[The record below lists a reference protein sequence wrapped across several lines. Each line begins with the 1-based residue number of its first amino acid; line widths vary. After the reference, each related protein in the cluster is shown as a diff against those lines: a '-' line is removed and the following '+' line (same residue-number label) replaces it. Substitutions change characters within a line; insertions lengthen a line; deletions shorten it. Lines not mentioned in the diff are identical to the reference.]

1 MIFNQCKRPSD
12 SWLTTALKNNTVKY
26 CLVKVGSSFLS
37 ILRSVYL
44 CYFFSP
50 YMSTYCHILHSLQ
63 GTEVRFLVSFPVN
76 FLLWQYVI
84 NPPEKKLAKR
94 TSVSRGVFRILML
107 WVLSVNRFLFSTRN
121 FFLQYWHVQKMW
133 VLKVNKFQ
141 NENMKPTHCPKYE
154 RKILKNS
161 DLNN

>member
-1 MIFNQCKRPSD
+1 MMIFNQCKRPSD

-63 GTEVRFLVSFPVN
+63 GTEVRFLVSFSVN

-84 NPPEKKLAKR
+84 NPPEKKLANR
-94 TSVSRGVFRILML
+94 TSVHCSKMDLSTIFSFIL
-107 WVLSVNRFLFSTRN
+107 
-121 FFLQYWHVQKMW
+121 
-133 VLKVNKFQ
+133 
-141 NENMKPTHCPKYE
+141 PKLATE
-154 RKILKNS
+154 LTKIGHI
-161 DLNN
+161 